1 MKFIDIV
8 IIAISVLLI
17 ALVVYFAFIKKKEH
31 CTGCPYKKRCDNQ
44 NCGVKDETTENKNA
58 TADKNQNKKE

>member
-1 MKFIDIV
+1 MKLADI
-8 IIAISVLLI
+8 IIVAVSVLLI

-44 NCGVKDETTENKNA
+44 SCGMKDETAENKNT
-58 TADKNQNKKE
+58 TADKMRDNKK

>member
-1 MKFIDIV
+1 MKFIDIL

-44 NCGVKDETTENKNA
+44 SCGVKDETTENKNA